1 MKDTQF
7 ESLVELY
14 QETGNIIVLN
24 KIRKIYGDT
33 ALLEMGKRE
42 LKIYIETLLSGK
54 YSLLYDI
61 ERIDRLRMIYDYI
74 VSEFSFNQDYE
85 YSNQVIELLREFD
98 FYKGS
103 HKKKKENIQFL
114 SRMVTYLKE
123 KGITYKEEEG
133 IDYTDD
139 IINALIENPHIN
151 MDILMVL
158 AKLDP
163 RFYVGVIS
171 NIYRLFPIRNL
182 FDVIYEIHQVK
193 SEMEFL
199 LESNKSPLFHV
210 EELINEGIRN
220 ILESAWWYD
229 NGFSIFNTINNTKV
243 GLITIYKDVYRLFIS
258 NLFLTSDA
266 MIDNVKLSFD
276 TYLETDGEY
285 PIDLVTSSIDKSS
298 LEAIFYILFYGEEI
312 LENFRNFLFYDAT
325 GLEVKIQRVLDIF
338 MVLISEK
345 ILPEDIKSNTSGFI
359 ESLAT
364 LSISTGDNNFDL
376 ESFLNEVND
385 MDEE

>member
-1 MKDTQF
+1 
-7 ESLVELY
+7 
-14 QETGNIIVLN
+14 
-24 KIRKIYGDT
+24 
-33 ALLEMGKRE
+33 
-42 LKIYIETLLSGK
+42 
-54 YSLLYDI
+54 
-61 ERIDRLRMIYDYI
+61 
-74 VSEFSFNQDYE
+74 
-85 YSNQVIELLREFD
+85 
-98 FYKGS
+98 
-103 HKKKKENIQFL
+103 
-114 SRMVTYLKE
+114 
-123 KGITYKEEEG
+123 
-133 IDYTDD
+133 
-139 IINALIENPHIN
+139 
-151 MDILMVL
+151 
-158 AKLDP
+158 
-163 RFYVGVIS
+163 
-171 NIYRLFPIRNL
+171 
-182 FDVIYEIHQVK
+182 
-193 SEMEFL
+193 MEFL